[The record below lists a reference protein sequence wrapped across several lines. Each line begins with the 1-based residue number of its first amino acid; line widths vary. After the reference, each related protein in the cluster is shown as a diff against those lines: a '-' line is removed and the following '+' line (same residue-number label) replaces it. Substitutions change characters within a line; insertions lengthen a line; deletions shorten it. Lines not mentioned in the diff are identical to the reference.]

1 MTASQFTGG
10 SFKHVDPS
18 SYTTGKQGSEVTIHW
33 SVADNAPIEE
43 QTAMGERARVEAIR
57 LAMGADK
64 PYPQQAPVPF
74 VSPASTTAA
83 IPAPV
88 VVPAPAA
95 GVLGAS
101 SVPPGS
107 LAMTTPAGLSAA
119 GSDPTSSGPLAIGAP
134 AVIGSAGPVST
145 EVTPES
151 APAAI
156 TDKMMVDSASHHQAR
171 ILAAAPG
178 DAVSQETAAR
188 KIDAA
193 IRAFVPAGQRL
204 FSIPQEQR
212 QRFLDHLAAL

>member
-18 SYTTGKQGSEVTIHW
+18 NYATGKQGSEVTIHW

-64 PYPQQAPVPF
+64 PYLMTGGANVPTEVVDLVRVVPPTPTPSPV
-74 VSPASTTAA
+74 VPAVTHTTAA
-83 IPAPV
+83 TGPTAQSVGAV
-88 VVPAPAA
+88 VEP
-95 GVLGAS
+95 S
-101 SVPPGS
+101 
-107 LAMTTPAGLSAA
+107 
-119 GSDPTSSGPLAIGAP
+119 PTSSGPLAIGAP

-145 EVTPES
+145 EATPES

-156 TDKMMVDSASHHQAR
+156 TDKMMVDSATHHQAR

-193 IRAFVPAGQRL
+193 IRTFVPAGQRL
-204 FSIPQEQR
+204 FSIPQERR
-212 QRFLDHLAAL
+212 QAFLDHLASL

>member
-18 SYTTGKQGSEVTIHW
+18 NYSTGKSGSEVTIHW
-33 SVADNAPIEE
+33 SVADNAPIDE

-64 PYPQQAPVPF
+64 PYPAIDYAKASAAMPPAGQVVP
-74 VSPASTTAA
+74 PT
-83 IPAPV
+83 PAPTV
-88 VVPAPAA
+88 VPLPVGAVVPAAVVA
-95 GVLGAS
+95 V
-101 SVPPGS
+101 
-107 LAMTTPAGLSAA
+107 
-119 GSDPTSSGPLAIGAP
+119 DPTPPPSTGPLAIVAP
-134 AVIGSAGPVST
+134 AVVGSAAPAS
-145 EVTPES
+145 TPEPTPAN
-151 APAAI
+151 APAEI

-171 ILAAAPG
+171 ILAAAQP
-178 DAVSQETAAR
+178 DPVSQETAAR

-212 QRFLDHLAAL
+212 QQFLDHLAAL